1 MRLGKHSRTAWPRV
15 AAAWPAFGMISF
27 LALACQ
33 IAAAEPAKPLQVG
46 AATVVITPPNGIPMA
61 GYYSPR
67 GSEGVLD
74 DLFAKALVMDD
85 GEKAVALVACDLI
98 SIPQTIT
105 DEARRLIAAEVPI
118 SPEAVLVSATH
129 THTGPSL
136 PRGSKRDAVDGG
148 ASEIAAAYAAGL
160 PDKIAEA
167 VVAAYRGRA
176 PSSAFVARYEEFDV
190 SFNRRFWM
198 TDGSVGWNPG
208 KLNPKIIRPVG
219 PIDPEILVLYI
230 ETADRRP
237 TAAYI
242 NFALHADTTGGTLVS
257 ADYSGALARLLADI
271 KGADFVTLFGNGA
284 CGDINHI
291 DVRSP
296 VAQKGPAEAKRIGTV
311 LAGDVVKALMRMR
324 PTAHGP
330 LQAAARVVPLPL
342 APITDEDVHRAREI
356 TARGKEAPFLDKVF
370 AYKVLDVAARN
381 GEPLA
386 AEVQVIT
393 LGDDLAWVAL
403 PGEVFV
409 TLGLNIKTAS
419 PFRHTFVVEL
429 ANGSLGYLPHRSAY
443 AEGQYEAIS
452 ARCAEGSGELLVAQ
466 AVEMLKELYGKAT
479 SP

>member
-1 MRLGKHSRTAWPRV
+1 MRQRKRRYLESARMS
-15 AAAWPAFGMISF
+15 AACWVLGMIVLFTSPHR
-27 LALACQ
+27 AEGE
-33 IAAAEPAKPLQVG
+33 EPAKGFQAG
-46 AATVVITPPNGIPMA
+46 AAVAIITPPNGIPMA

-74 DLFAKALVMDD
+74 DLFAKALVLDD
-85 GEKAVALVACDLI
+85 GEKAAAFVACDLI

-105 DEARRLIAAEVPI
+105 DEARRRVAAEVPI
-118 SPEAVLVSATH
+118 PPEAVLISATH

-136 PRGSKRDAVDGG
+136 PRGSKRDALDGG
-148 ASEIAAAYAAGL
+148 ASDIASTYAAEL
-160 PDKIAEA
+160 PAKIAEA
-167 VVAAYRGRA
+167 VVAAYRGRTPA
-176 PSSAFVARYEEFDV
+176 STFVARYEEHDI
-190 SFNRRFWM
+190 SYNRRFWM
-198 TDGSVGWNPG
+198 SDGTVGWNPG

-219 PIDPEILVLYI
+219 PIDPELLVLYV

-237 TAAYI
+237 AAAYV

-257 ADYSGALARLLADI
+257 ADYSGALARRLAEN

-296 VAQKGPAEAKRIGTV
+296 VAQKGPAEAGRIGTV
-311 LAGDVVKALMRMR
+311 LAGDVFKALMRMR
-324 PTAHGP
+324 PTSKGP
-330 LQAAARVVPLPL
+330 LQTASRIVPLPL
-342 APITDEDVHRAREI
+342 APITDEDVKRAREI
-356 TARGKEAPFLDKVF
+356 TSQGDKAPFLDKVF
-370 AYKVLDVAARN
+370 AYKVLDIAARN

-409 TLGLNIKTAS
+409 TLGLNIKAAS

-429 ANGSLGYLPHRSAY
+429 ANGSLGYIPHRSAY

-466 AVEMLKELYGKAT
+466 VVEMLKELYGKAAT
-479 SP
+479 P

>member
-1 MRLGKHSRTAWPRV
+1 MRREKRTHLESVRITAECL
-15 AAAWPAFGMISF
+15 AGAMIAFFG
-27 LALACQ
+27 LACQ
-33 IAAAEPAKPLQVG
+33 GATDEPAKTFQVG
-46 AATVVITPPNGIPMA
+46 AAAVVITPPNGIPMA

-85 GEKAVALVACDLI
+85 GKKAVALVACDLI

-148 ASEIAAAYAAGL
+148 ASDIAAAYAAEL
-160 PDKIAEA
+160 PAKITQA
-167 VVAAYRGRA
+167 VAAAYRGRV
-176 PSSAFVARYEEFDV
+176 PSSAFVARYEEYDV

-198 TDGSVGWNPG
+198 TDGTVGWNPG

-219 PIDPEILVLYI
+219 PIDPELLVLYV
-230 ETADRRP
+230 ETADQRP
-237 TAAYI
+237 TAAYV

-257 ADYSGALARLLADI
+257 ADYSGALSRLLAEI

-296 VAQKGPAEAKRIGTV
+296 VAQKGPGEARRIGTV
-311 LAGDVVKALMRMR
+311 LAGDVFKALMRRR
-324 PTAHGP
+324 PTSSGP
-330 LQAAARVVPLPL
+330 LQAANRIVPLPL
-342 APITDEDVHRAREI
+342 APISEDDLNRAREI
-356 TARGKEAPFLDKVF
+356 AAQGDKAAFLDKVF

-409 TLGLNIKTAS
+409 TLGLNIKAAS

-466 AVEMLKELYGKAT
+466 ALEMLKELYGKAAA
-479 SP
+479 P